1 MALLIVIFR
10 VGKNQHLCRTNRWA
24 TNTPKFASAHKWS
37 SCRTGAQVGIFRF
50 HYERLGT
57 DCADWTGWI
66 VIGQWF
72 RSACFF
78 FGGCKPWSTAVH
90 RFYFAFGRLFGQK
103 AWHEAWVVCAGL
115 SAVKL
120 ILLILQLHCVGYV
133 RCKFSNRSWRR
144 ATLCNQVQKM
154 QHLSLQI
161 AVLTRMSIACQSTKV
176 AQPWRQTW

>member
-1 MALLIVIFR
+1 MGNKYTKICIGPQVIILQNRGSSRNFPFSLWATR
-10 VGKNQHLCRTNRWA
+10 NWLCRLNRLDCNW
-24 TNTPKFASAHKWS
+24 PMIS
-37 SCRTGAQVGIFRF
+37 VGM
-50 HYERLGT
+50 
-57 DCADWTGWI
+57 
-66 VIGQWF
+66 
-72 RSACFF
+72 FF